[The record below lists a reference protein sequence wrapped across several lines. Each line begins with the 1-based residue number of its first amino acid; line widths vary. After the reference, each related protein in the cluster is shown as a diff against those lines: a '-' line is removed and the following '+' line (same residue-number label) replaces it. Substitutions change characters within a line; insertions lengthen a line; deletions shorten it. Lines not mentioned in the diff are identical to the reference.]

1 MLLELMDFIKGFVA
15 SNDQFEKLD
24 LSTLVF
30 VCSLLCNMIHC
41 SLLSRVMGDKSSL
54 LQEVLNYVT
63 NVLKH
68 IVSFVMKKND
78 ELSHGVTNL
87 SLPLDT
93 MGSTLSSFKSFLS
106 SPIFNLS
113 RVDNGVSSLVVKG
126 VTELLDELLV
136 AISQLFSQLS
146 SLVNNFDGENAG
158 KVLPISCVNSE
169 DLNPIVDC
177 KSSVADMD
185 LDVMDSGELDSVTT
199 SGSGNMGNFLRPLEW
214 KLELVR
220 TISTFFSVLSLH
232 TWEILYSLVEK
243 ESDVKVRQVILLNL
257 CRNIPGSSKTV
268 SSMVHLINDMR
279 DRCACSLLNSAECLA
294 CVHALLRTLV
304 TLRDGGQNIDGQPQ
318 GCKGIFSESQDIL
331 LDLVNKATEIGS
343 TDWFSRIKLI
353 DCISS
358 FICLFPDVA
367 QDLIGCLLDMLHD
380 TDYRVRLYLAREIV
394 VLFQT
399 WEGHN
404 ELFYDI
410 CSNIGAKMVA
420 FSIDSP
426 VTAREVLA
434 VGPQSVPVIETALI
448 TLAHLSVYSED
459 VEVESVFMIS
469 AAAAIEPSQRE
480 LAYALFDSISRKLGY
495 ASRSK
500 VTGHGL

>member
-1 MLLELMDFIKGFVA
+1 
-15 SNDQFEKLD
+15 
-24 LSTLVF
+24 
-30 VCSLLCNMIHC
+30 
-41 SLLSRVMGDKSSL
+41 MGDKSSL
-54 LQEVLNYVT
+54 LQEVLNYIT
-63 NVLKH
+63 NIIKY
-68 IVSFVMKKND
+68 IVSFVVKKNV

-113 RVDNGVSSLVVKG
+113 RVDNGVSSVVIEG

-146 SLVNNFDGENAG
+146 SLANNFDGESTG

-185 LDVMDSGELDSVTT
+185 LDVMDSGEVESVT
-199 SGSGNMGNFLRPLEW
+199 SGSGNMGSFLRPLEW

-220 TISTFFSVLSLH
+220 IISTFFSVSSLH

-243 ESDVKVRQVILLNL
+243 ESDVKVCQVILLNL
-257 CRNIPGSSKTV
+257 CRNIPGPSKTV

-279 DRCACSLLNSAECLA
+279 DRCASSLLNSTECLA

-304 TLRDGGQNIDGQPQ
+304 TLRDGAQSTDGQPQ

-343 TDWFSRIKLI
+343 ADWFSRIKLI

-367 QDLIGCLLDMLHD
+367 Q
-380 TDYRVRLYLAREIV
+380 V
-394 VLFQT
+394 
-399 WEGHN
+399 
-404 ELFYDI
+404 I
-410 CSNIGAKMVA
+410 CI
-420 FSIDSP
+420 F
-426 VTAREVLA
+426 
-434 VGPQSVPVIETALI
+434 
-448 TLAHLSVYSED
+448 
-459 VEVESVFMIS
+459 F
-469 AAAAIEPSQRE
+469 
-480 LAYALFDSISRKLGY
+480 
-495 ASRSK
+495 
-500 VTGHGL
+500 